1 MKSNEYLQRPT
12 RLQTLELREQVQIL
26 AEEVE
31 VTGEARQEINSRL
44 VTLEEKYKDLVQT
57 IAVTNAILIGIFV
70 LFIMCYIVAKYGF

>member
-1 MKSNEYLQRPT
+1 MKSSEYLQRPT

-44 VTLEEKYKDLVQT
+44 ITLEEKYKDLVQT
-57 IAVTNAILIGIFV
+57 IAITNAILIGIFV